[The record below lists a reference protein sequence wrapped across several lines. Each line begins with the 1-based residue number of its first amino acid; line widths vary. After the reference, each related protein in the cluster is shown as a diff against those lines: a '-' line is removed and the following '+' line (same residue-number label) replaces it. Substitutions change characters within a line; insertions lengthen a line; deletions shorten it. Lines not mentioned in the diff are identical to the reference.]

1 MVQCVRCYVAGRVQ
15 GVFFRASARDE
26 AQRLGVSG
34 YAKNLRD
41 GRVEVLACGE
51 DDATEAFR
59 AWLKD
64 GPPQAVVT
72 ELQCEP
78 ADNPG
83 LSHFDIR

>member
-1 MVQCVRCYVAGRVQ
+1 MAQCMKCYVAGRVQ
-15 GVFFRASARDE
+15 GVYFRASARDE

-41 GRVEVLACGE
+41 GRVEVLMCG
-51 DDATEAFR
+51 DDEATEAFR
-59 AWLKD
+59 AWLRE

-72 ELQCEP
+72 ELECENV
-78 ADNPG
+78 ADPG